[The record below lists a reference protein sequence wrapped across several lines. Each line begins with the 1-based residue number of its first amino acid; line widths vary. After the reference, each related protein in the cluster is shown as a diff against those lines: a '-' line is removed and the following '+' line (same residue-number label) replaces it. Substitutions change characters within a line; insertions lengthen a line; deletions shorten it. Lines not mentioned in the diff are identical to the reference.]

1 MKALFYIL
9 WYSILIIFQTT
20 FLNYAEIFNVKP
32 NLMLIFVVL
41 ICYFINIKK
50 GVIIGGIMGFLYDIL
65 VGKYIG
71 LNTLMFMYIGFL
83 ICLFNE
89 KVLKQPR
96 ILISVVSVFVFSNIV
111 GLIYFLIHSLAVSEF
126 NFTFLYMSIILPE
139 SIYSTIVSIPMYLLI
154 KKTSTVLLDDKG

>member
-32 NLMLIFVVL
+32 NLTLIFVVL
-41 ICYFINIKK
+41 ICYFVNMKK
-50 GVIIGGIMGFLYDIL
+50 GVIIGGVMGFLYDIL

-71 LNTLMFMYIGFL
+71 LNTLMFMYIGL
-83 ICLFNE
+83 SVCMFNE

-96 ILISVVSVFVFSNIV
+96 ILISVASVFVFSNIA
-111 GLIYFLIHSLAVSEF
+111 GLIYFLIHSFVLSEF
-126 NFTFLYMSIILPE
+126 KFVFLYMNIVLPE

-154 KKTSTVLLDDKG
+154 KKTSAVLLEDKG